1 LWLPWYPPDDG
12 EESEEIR
19 NSGSANLVHAKVK
32 AARRG
37 DVKSRTKKHLEFH
50 EKQMSL
56 FVGTFGL
63 RPKSMTALTQIRSVS
78 SMLLLCLPRRNMPQD
93 IPWAADQAVPRLFKA
108 PHMPMRGS

>member
-37 DVKSRTKKHLEFH
+37 DVKSRTKNISNTMK
-50 EKQMSL
+50 K
-56 FVGTFGL
+56 
-63 RPKSMTALTQIRSVS
+63 
-78 SMLLLCLPRRNMPQD
+78 
-93 IPWAADQAVPRLFKA
+93 
-108 PHMPMRGS
+108 